1 MNLILIAEVRKVG
14 HKGQIVTVSD
24 GFGMNF
30 LIPRH
35 LGVQATASALKLHE
49 HDVAIAAQHSEE
61 NAARA
66 KKLASELAGKILT
79 IDASASDTGT
89 LFKAIRAEDIVAEI
103 RKQWGVEV
111 PEEAIHLDEPIKTK
125 GTHTLKFE
133 LGTAESTLEVVI

>member
-49 HDVAIAAQHSEE
+49 HDVRIATQHSEE
-61 NAARA
+61 NATRA
-66 KKLASELAGKILT
+66 KKLATELAGKVLT

-111 PEEAIHLDEPIKTK
+111 PEEAVHIETPIKDR
-125 GTHTLKFE
+125 GTHLVSIE
-133 LGTAESTLEVVI
+133 IGQERCTLEVTV